1 MKIETLPVLDTYI
14 HDSRVWN
21 YPACYM
27 VDGIDQEIFDEL
39 LVLTRFGFIP
49 RQDDEVLVSVPLL
62 CRWIDF
68 DFEPERDYKVDD
80 KTKDYLT
87 DIYNGID
94 SSEGYIIF
102 RL

>member
-1 MKIETLPVLDTYI
+1 MKTETLPVFDTYI

-21 YPACYM
+21 YPVCYM
-27 VDGIDQEIFDEL
+27 VDGIDQEIFDDL

-49 RQDDEVLVSVPLL
+49 RQDHEILVSVPLL

-68 DFEPERDYKVDD
+68 DFEPERLYKLDD

-87 DIYNGID
+87 AIHNGIN
-94 SSEGYIIF
+94 SSEGYVIF